1 MEHKT
6 DNIYIYLWEEFNT
19 IYVGRTKNPKSRHY
33 QHRHIPTESTYQFS
47 SSHHVEHPKMIII
60 ENDLSLEEGVER
72 ERYWIS
78 YYRENSPYNVLNR
91 SRGGQ
96 TGRTPKYNEEERKE
110 RNRQL
115 NRKYYNENREAKLS
129 YMRNYR
135 EQHRDEIR
143 ERKKEYYVEKTREQK
158 KSREILKKILKV
170 ERETLREIQEKRNVK
185 KNELRRKEYNRKYYQ
200 SHRKSS
206 KPYKPGA
213 KFDHKEYYRKHREE
227 LLAKQKEYNR
237 LHRLSN
243 KEKD

>member
-47 SSHHVEHPKMIII
+47 SNHHIEHPKMIII
-60 ENDLSLEEGVER
+60 ENNLSLEEGVER

-96 TGRTPKYNEEERKE
+96 TGRTPKYSEEERKKHS
-110 RNRQL
+110 RQSH
-115 NRKYYNENREAKLS
+115 RKYYNENREAKLS

-143 ERKKEYYVEKTREQK
+143 ERKKEYYVEKVREQK
-158 KSREILKKILKV
+158 KSREILKKILEV
-170 ERETLREIQEKRNVK
+170 EREILKEIQEERSAK
-185 KNELRRKEYNRKYYQ
+185 KKELRRKEYNREYYQ

-206 KPYKPGA
+206 KPYKSGA

-237 LHRLSN
+237 LHRLSD